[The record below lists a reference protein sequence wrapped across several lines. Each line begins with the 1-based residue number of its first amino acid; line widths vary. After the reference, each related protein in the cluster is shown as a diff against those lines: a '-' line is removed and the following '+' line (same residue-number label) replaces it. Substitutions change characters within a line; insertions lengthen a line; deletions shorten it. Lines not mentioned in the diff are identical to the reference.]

1 MAKKLKPD
9 RILFFVTLLLV
20 GFGIAMVFSS
30 SAIVAKEKF
39 GDPNYFSFK
48 QLIFATIGLAVMFV
62 VMKVDYHRYRHP
74 AIVFSALAVAVAL
87 LVVVFFLPAT
97 ANTHRWIQLAG
108 FSVQPSELS
117 KLALIC
123 FLAYFLEKRKGR
135 VNDLAFTLVPIAVI
149 VALLA
154 GLVAIEDLGTAVSL
168 FMISGVLLFV
178 AGLDLRWIAAA
189 VIFVLPTFYLLVF
202 RVEYRRARI
211 LAFLDPWAQPLGR
224 GFQIIQSLLSV
235 ASGGITGL
243 GYMEGKQKL
252 FYLPEAH
259 TDFIFAVVGEELGL
273 IGTCALL
280 CLFTIFLWRGLRTS
294 MRAPDPFGFYLALG
308 ITTMVCVQ
316 AFINMSMV
324 LDLLPTKGIPL
335 PFLSYGGSSF
345 VVMLAAVGILLNVS
359 QQSSWL
365 GPELGQM
372 NVIIAGG

>member
-1 MAKKLKPD
+1 MARKLKPD

-48 QLIFATIGLAVMFV
+48 QLIFATLGLAVMFV
-62 VMKVDYHRYRHP
+62 VMKVDYHRYRQP
-74 AIVFSALAVAVAL
+74 AVVFSALAVVVAL
-87 LVVVFFLPAT
+87 LVMVFFLPAT

-108 FSVQPSELS
+108 LSVQPSELS

-123 FLAYFLEKRKGR
+123 FLAYFLEKRKSQ
-135 VNDLAFTLVPIAVI
+135 VNDLTFTLIPIAVI
-149 VALLA
+149 VAILG
-154 GLVAIEDLGTAVSL
+154 GLVAIEDLGTAISL

-189 VIFVLPTFYLLVF
+189 IIFALPTFYLLVF
-202 RVEYRRARI
+202 RVDYRRARI
-211 LAFLDPWAQPLGR
+211 LAFLDPWAQPLGK

-235 ASGGITGL
+235 ASGGITGM

-280 CLFTIFLWRGLRTS
+280 CLFTLFFWRGLRTS
-294 MRAPDPFGFYLALG
+294 MRAPDAFGFYLALG

-324 LDLLPTKGIPL
+324 LGLMPTKGIPL

-345 VVMLAAVGILLNVS
+345 IVMLAAVGILLNVS
-359 QQSSWL
+359 QQSS
-365 GPELGQM
+365 
-372 NVIIAGG
+372 